1 MDVEIEIAELKR
13 RMTVLENEVEA
24 DRELPVRLFSYVRE
38 MRDDVAILRSH
49 AVATGKHVEAIDTR
63 LDRLEQRM
71 DRVEQRLHKVESEL
85 TELRAEFNTFR
96 KELPGMIAATMREVL
111 RDYRNR

>member
-49 AVATGKHVEAIDTR
+49 AVATGKHVEAIDTVGSAGATHGSGR
-63 LDRLEQRM
+63 
-71 DRVEQRLHKVESEL
+71 
-85 TELRAEFNTFR
+85 TT
-96 KELPGMIAATMREVL
+96 AA
-111 RDYRNR
+111 